1 MLPEEKAQQIYGK
14 VYGELYALTELRPR
28 VAKRISLLIV
38 ECMADTPELQAAK
51 DFGFDVSEY
60 HKRMRNFIVSDFD
73 YMPKIADDLVKDS
86 QLHIRIKNVIEKMC
100 LTNDSA
106 LDGLSYGELR
116 LSHLTKLRQRDWL
129 RRRGIANKGFGELK
143 KYLQQRGIEIEY

>member
-86 QLHIRIKNVIEKMC
+86 QLHIRIQTRIMESLQIKKEKA
-100 LTNDSA
+100 NDMF
-106 LDGLSYGELR
+106 
-116 LSHLTKLRQRDWL
+116 TKLSENVNSIYEIQ
-129 RRRGIANKGFGELK
+129 K
-143 KYLQQRGIEIEY
+143 KEFTKEIIKPKF